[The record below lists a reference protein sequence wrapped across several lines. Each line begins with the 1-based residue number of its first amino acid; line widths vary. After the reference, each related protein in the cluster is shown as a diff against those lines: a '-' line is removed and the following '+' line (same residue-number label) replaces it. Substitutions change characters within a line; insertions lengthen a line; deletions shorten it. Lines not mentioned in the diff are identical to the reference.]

1 MAGRISE
8 DFINE
13 VRGSVNI
20 VDVISQYVS
29 LEKRGKDYVGLCPF
43 HQEKTPSFSVNPDK
57 QFFYCFGC
65 HKGGNVYKFIMEK
78 EEVTF
83 PESVER
89 VAEFANIPMPQEYQE
104 QPVKLNPLMQMH
116 KDAADFYQ
124 QVLMTT
130 KIGERGLEYARKR
143 GLDDDLLKHFKIGY
157 APGKSDLLLT
167 YLRGEGYTEDQ
178 LGESGLFVKS
188 QDGRLFDRFRD
199 RLMFPMSDESGH
211 PVAFPA
217 GELAM
222 TRKNQST

>member
-83 PESVER
+83 PESG
-89 VAEFANIPMPQEYQE
+89 ICQYP
-104 QPVKLNPLMQMH
+104 H
-116 KDAADFYQ
+116 
-124 QVLMTT
+124 
-130 KIGERGLEYARKR
+130 
-143 GLDDDLLKHFKIGY
+143 
-157 APGKSDLLLT
+157 APGIP
-167 YLRGEGYTEDQ
+167 GAAGQAEP
-178 LGESGLFVKS
+178 
-188 QDGRLFDRFRD
+188 FDAD
-199 RLMFPMSDESGH
+199 
-211 PVAFPA
+211 A
-217 GELAM
+217 
-222 TRKNQST
+222 